1 MTASTDS
8 SSSSYTDDSSGQ
20 GATQPDSRQLQ
31 SPLRSGGDTVF
42 LKLQRLASRTEIL
55 FINEPRRNTKLLVL
69 DLDHTL
75 MDFSCR
81 FDYMVEELKRPFLD
95 DFLAQSYLYY
105 DIAVWSQTNFKWL
118 ELKLTEL
125 GMLNRKD
132 YKICFALVHS
142 LPCFALSCL
151 ALPCLVLSCLVLSCL
166 VLSCLAL
173 SCLVLPCLVLSCLV
187 LSCLV
192 LSCLAL
198 SCLALSCL
206 ALLCLALPCFVL
218 PCLVSF
224 CLAFILITSICII
237 I

>member
-1 MTASTDS
+1 M
-8 SSSSYTDDSSGQ
+8 GQ
-20 GATQPDSRQLQ
+20 GATQQDSRQLQ
-31 SPLRSGGDTVF
+31 SPLRSGNDNVS

-132 YKICFALVHS
+132 YKICFALVRS
-142 LPCFALSCL
+142 TPRRICL
-151 ALPCLVLSCLVLSCL
+151 YH
-166 VLSCLAL
+166 
-173 SCLVLPCLVLSCLV
+173 
-187 LSCLV
+187 
-192 LSCLAL
+192 
-198 SCLALSCL
+198 
-206 ALLCLALPCFVL
+206 
-218 PCLVSF
+218 
-224 CLAFILITSICII
+224 ITYLTTQFEETISHLF
-237 I
+237 

>member
-1 MTASTDS
+1 MTSNHSSRVLSDDDLRSTTSAATCERDAFCSSKVLSSAFSPMTASTDS
-8 SSSSYTDDSSGQ
+8 SSSSYTDDSMSQ
-20 GATQPDSRQLQ
+20 GVTQPDSRQLQ
-31 SPLRSGGDTVF
+31 SPLRSGSDTVF

-132 YKICFALVHS
+132 YKICFALVQS
-142 LPCFALSCL
+142 TPPCLYLHHISCL
-151 ALPCLVLSCLVLSCL
+151 TIRYSK
-166 VLSCLAL
+166 
-173 SCLVLPCLVLSCLV
+173 
-187 LSCLV
+187 
-192 LSCLAL
+192 
-198 SCLALSCL
+198 
-206 ALLCLALPCFVL
+206 
-218 PCLVSF
+218 
-224 CLAFILITSICII
+224 II
-237 I
+237 PHLYK